1 MTQTA
6 RGDAAFLDACRAA
19 VGPAFVITD
28 AADMQPYLTDWRGR
42 FTGAAL
48 AIVRPDSTAQVAQ
61 IVLICREYGVPLV
74 PQGGN
79 TGLVGGQIPDRSG
92 KAIILNLS
100 RMKAIREI
108 DNVSNVMVVEAGL
121 TLAEAHAAAERA
133 GRLFPLTLASQGSCS
148 VGGNMATN
156 AGGTGVIAYG
166 NMREL
171 VLGVEVVLADGRVM
185 NGLSKLKKDN
195 TGYDLKHLFMGSE
208 GTLGVITAAVL
219 KLFPK
224 PKAIEIAFIGLE
236 SPAKALKLLDLA
248 REEAGGQITAFELIP
263 RTGLSFVL
271 KHASGAREPL
281 RHPHDWYVLLE
292 LSSQNDQGLGQVLEG
307 LVHAAVTTDIVQDAV
322 IAQNNAQRAAFW
334 QLREMMSEV
343 QGKEGG
349 SIKND
354 VSVPVSKIPE
364 FLEKV
369 SAAVFLAMP
378 GARMVPFG
386 HMGDGNIHCNIS
398 QPVAM
403 DKQVFLSRWNEL
415 TDIVN
420 EIVVSFGGSI
430 SAEHGIGQLKV
441 GLLRRYKDP
450 VALEVMRTIKAALDP
465 KGLMN
470 PGKVL

>member
-1 MTQTA
+1 MADFIGDLQAIVGVANVVLGADTQ
-6 RGDAAFLDACRAA
+6 G
-19 VGPAFVITD
+19 
-28 AADMQPYLTDWRGR
+28 YLTEPRHK
-42 FTGAAL
+42 FSGAAL
-48 AIVRPDSTAQVAQ
+48 CVVRPKSTAEVSAILRACFVAG
-61 IVLICREYGVPLV
+61 IAVV

-79 TGLVGGQIPDRSG
+79 TGLVGGQIPDGSG

-108 DNVSNVMVVEAGL
+108 DNVSNVMVVETGL

-271 KHASGAREPL
+271 KHVSGAREPL
-281 RHPHDWYVLLE
+281 GQPHDWYVLLE

-307 LVHAAVTTDIVQDAV
+307 LVQTALTIGIVQDAV

-403 DKQVFLSRWNEL
+403 EKQIFLSRWNEL

-450 VALEVMRTIKAALDP
+450 VALEVMRAIKAALDP

>member
-1 MTQTA
+1 MA
-6 RGDAAFLDACRAA
+6 DFIGDLQAI
-19 VGPAFVITD
+19 VGSANVLQGTD
-28 AADMQPYLTDWRGR
+28 TLGYLTEPRHKFAG
-42 FTGAAL
+42 TAL
-48 AIVRPDSTAQVAQ
+48 CVVRPKSTVEVSAILRACFSAGIAV
-61 IVLICREYGVPLV
+61 V

-79 TGLVGGQIPDRSG
+79 TGLVGGQIPDASG
-92 KAIILNLS
+92 KAIVLSMS
-100 RMKAIREI
+100 RMKSVREI
-108 DNVSNVMVVEAGL
+108 DSVSNVMVVEAGL
-121 TLAEAHAAAERA
+121 TLAEAHAAADSAE
-133 GRLFPLTLASQGSCS
+133 RLFPLNLASQGSCS

-171 VLGVEVVLADGRVM
+171 VLGVEVVLADGRIL

-224 PKAIEIAFIGLE
+224 PKSVEIAFIGLE

-248 REEAGGQITAFELIP
+248 REAAGGQITAFELIP
-263 RTGLSFVL
+263 RTGIEFVL

-281 RHPHDWYVLLE
+281 GQRHEWYVLLE
-292 LSSQNDQGLGQVLEG
+292 LSSQNANGLSEILQSLIE
-307 LVHAAVTTDIVQDAV
+307 AAMAHDIVQDAV
-322 IAQNNAQRAAFW
+322 ISQNIAQRAGFW
-334 QLREMMSEV
+334 QLRELMSGV
-343 QGKEGG
+343 QGMEGG

-364 FLEKV
+364 FLEQV
-369 SAAVFLAMP
+369 SAAVILAMP

-403 DKQVFLSRWNEL
+403 DKQVFLAHWDEL

-420 EIVVSFGGSI
+420 DSVMHFGGSI

-450 VALEVMRTIKAALDP
+450 VALDVMRAIKAALDP
-465 KGLMN
+465 NGLMN
-470 PGKVL
+470 PGKLL

>member
-1 MTQTA
+1 
-6 RGDAAFLDACRAA
+6 
-19 VGPAFVITD
+19 
-28 AADMQPYLTDWRGR
+28 
-42 FTGAAL
+42 
-48 AIVRPDSTAQVAQ
+48 
-61 IVLICREYGVPLV
+61 
-74 PQGGN
+74 
-79 TGLVGGQIPDRSG
+79 
-92 KAIILNLS
+92 
-100 RMKAIREI
+100 
-108 DNVSNVMVVEAGL
+108 
-121 TLAEAHAAAERA
+121 
-133 GRLFPLTLASQGSCS
+133 
-148 VGGNMATN
+148 MATN

-171 VLGVEVVLADGRVM
+171 VSGVEVVLADGRIL

-224 PKAIEIAFIGLE
+224 PKSVEIAFIGLE

-248 REEAGGQITAFELIP
+248 REAAGGQITAFELIP
-263 RTGLSFVL
+263 RTGIEFVL
-271 KHASGAREPL
+271 KHANGAREPL
-281 RHPHDWYVLLE
+281 GQRHQWYVLLE
-292 LSSQNDQGLGQVLEG
+292 VSSQNANGLSDILQGLIE
-307 LVHAAVTTDIVQDAV
+307 AALAHGIVQDAV
-322 IAQNNAQRAAFW
+322 IAQNIAQRAAFW
-334 QLREMMSEV
+334 QLRELMSEV
-343 QGKEGG
+343 QGMEGG

-354 VSVPVSKIPE
+354 ISVPVSKIPE
-364 FLEKV
+364 FLEQV
-369 SAAVFLAMP
+369 SAAVILAMP

-403 DKQVFLSRWNEL
+403 DKQVFLAHWDEL

-420 EIVVSFGGSI
+420 ESVMHFGGSI

-450 VALEVMRTIKAALDP
+450 VALDVMRAIKAALDP
-465 KGLMN
+465 NGLMN

>member
-1 MTQTA
+1 MA
-6 RGDAAFLDACRAA
+6 DLIGDLRAIVGAANVLQ
-19 VGPAFVITD
+19 GTD
-28 AADMQPYLTDWRGR
+28 IQAYLTEPRLK
-42 FTGAAL
+42 FVGAAL
-48 AIVRPDSTAQVAQ
+48 CVVRPKTTAEVSAILCACSAVGVA
-61 IVLICREYGVPLV
+61 VV

-79 TGLVGGQIPDRSG
+79 TGLVGGQIPDVVGR
-92 KAIILNLS
+92 AIVLSLS
-100 RMKAIREI
+100 RMKDVREI
-108 DNVSNVMVVEAGL
+108 DSDSNLMVVEAGL
-121 TLAEAHAAAERA
+121 TLAEAHAAAARVE
-133 GRLFPLTLASQGSCS
+133 RLFPLNLASQGSCS

-171 VLGVEVVLADGRVM
+171 VLGVEVVLADGRVL

-224 PKAIEIAFIGLE
+224 PKSVEVAFIGLE
-236 SPAKALKLLDLA
+236 SPSKALKFLDMA
-248 REEAGGQITAFELIP
+248 HEMAGGQITAFELIP
-263 RTGLSFVL
+263 RTGIGFVL
-271 KHASGAREPL
+271 KHASGARDPL
-281 RHPHDWYVLLE
+281 ERPHDWYVLLE
-292 LSSQNDQGLGQVLEG
+292 LSSQNEHGLREVLEG
-307 LVHAAVTTDIVQDAV
+307 LVEAALAAEIVQDAV
-322 IAQNNAQRAAFW
+322 IAQTIAQTATLW
-334 QLREMMSEV
+334 QLRELMSGV
-343 QGKEGG
+343 QGKEGA

-354 VSVPVSKIPE
+354 ISVPVSKIPE
-364 FLEKV
+364 FLKQV
-369 SAAVFLAMP
+369 SAAVILAMP

-403 DKQVFLSRWNEL
+403 DKQVFLSHWEEL

-420 EIVVSFGGSI
+420 EIVMDFGGSI

-441 GLLRRYKDP
+441 DLLRRYKDP
-450 VALEVMRTIKAALDP
+450 VALGVMRAIKAALDP

>member
-1 MTQTA
+1 M
-6 RGDAAFLDACRAA
+6 
-19 VGPAFVITD
+19 
-28 AADMQPYLTDWRGR
+28 
-42 FTGAAL
+42 
-48 AIVRPDSTAQVAQ
+48 
-61 IVLICREYGVPLV
+61 

-79 TGLVGGQIPDRSG
+79 TGLVGGQIPDASG
-92 KAIILNLS
+92 KAIVLSMS
-100 RMKAIREI
+100 RMKSVREI
-108 DNVSNVMVVEAGL
+108 DSVSNVMVVEAGL
-121 TLAEAHAAAERA
+121 TLAEAHAAADSA
-133 GRLFPLTLASQGSCS
+133 GRLFPLNLASQGSCS

-171 VLGVEVVLADGRVM
+171 VLGVEVVLADGRIL

-224 PKAIEIAFIGLE
+224 PKLVEIAFIGLE

-248 REEAGGQITAFELIP
+248 REAAGGQITAFELIP
-263 RTGLSFVL
+263 RTGIEFVL

-281 RHPHDWYVLLE
+281 GQRHEWYVLLE
-292 LSSQNDQGLGQVLEG
+292 LSSQNANGLSEILQSLIE
-307 LVHAAVTTDIVQDAV
+307 AAMAHGIVQDAV
-322 IAQNNAQRAAFW
+322 ISQNIAQRAGFW
-334 QLREMMSEV
+334 QLRELMSGV
-343 QGKEGG
+343 QGMEGG

-364 FLEKV
+364 FLEQV
-369 SAAVFLAMP
+369 SAAVILAMP

-403 DKQVFLSRWNEL
+403 DKQVFLAHWDEL

-420 EIVVSFGGSI
+420 DSVMYFGGSI

-450 VALEVMRTIKAALDP
+450 VALDVMRAIKAALDP
-465 KGLMN
+465 NGLMN

>member
-1 MTQTA
+1 MADFIGDLQAIVGVANVLLGADTQ
-6 RGDAAFLDACRAA
+6 G
-19 VGPAFVITD
+19 
-28 AADMQPYLTDWRGR
+28 YLTEPRHKFG
-42 FTGAAL
+42 GAAL
-48 AIVRPDSTAQVAQ
+48 CVVRPKSTAEVSA
-61 IVLICREYGVPLV
+61 ILRACFAAGIAVV

-79 TGLVGGQIPDRSG
+79 TGLVGGQIPDGSG
-92 KAIILNLS
+92 EEIILNLS
-100 RMKAIREI
+100 QMKAIREI

-236 SPAKALKLLDLA
+236 SPAKALKLLDLT

-281 RHPHDWYVLLE
+281 GQPHDWYVLLE

-307 LVHAAVTTDIVQDAV
+307 LVQTALTTDIVQDAV

-343 QGKEGG
+343 QSKEGG

-369 SAAVFLAMP
+369 SAAVFLAMS

-403 DKQVFLSRWNEL
+403 EKQIFLSRWNEL